1 MTVLAAVAA
10 FERDRIK
17 ERTKEGLKRAQ
28 AEGKK
33 LGRPVATDTTAAVQK
48 EKAKGLS
55 QSEVAEVL
63 EIGIATVKR
72 HWNK

>member
-1 MTVLAAVAA
+1 MLAGVAA

-17 ERTKEGLKRAQ
+17 ERTKEGLKQAQ

-33 LGRPVATDTTAAVQK
+33 LGRPVATGTTAAVQAR
-48 EKAKGLS
+48 KAKGLS
-55 QSEVAEVL
+55 QSEVAAEL

-72 HWNK
+72 HWNKV